1 MNKKRTNYFVAIL
14 NLLVVIT
21 IYIVYFSTDFLKWGI
36 ISSTSGG
43 QTIYDSVIVNILV
56 QNAQPILVSVCMM
69 IGILNIVCAIQNKQ
83 NKKICFWQF
92 IFGIEEIVWIVLN
105 VLNLTNTDLQLAI
118 DISVYAA
125 FPIILAIKNLICIKK
140 NQPKAIQIV
149 SYILTIIVSALI
161 IFDIIN
167 PYWNIICIIMQ
178 FIYIHFQD
186 KYIQESKTRRI
197 VNVILYYIIQA
208 IISIGIFVMV
218 IGAIIINQ
226 VNTNKMSGQVE
237 EILNNVANLSGIT
250 NEEPYSVVEKD
261 SKYGF
266 MNEQGEETILCDYD
280 RVSYF
285 YSTDIHNQKCYF
297 ALAAKENE
305 YYIISKNNQ
314 KVNISDN
321 VYFRNIVDYV
331 ENQMIKY
338 IEDEMTNTT
347 NHDIDYF
354 SINAYSFA
362 LQALIMSKTSIDIQR
377 FPEDTFYNE
386 INLQTNYTESY
397 EDLKLYYENENFTM
411 TIEPMETDY
420 SEYNMDTK
428 CEVTIKKNNG
438 EENSNIEYL
447 PGLNQY
453 THTLEVLNDESIVY
467 KTLDEQYGW
476 YNLNGDK
483 VSLASGYEIN
493 NIINDIIIVEKYDEE
508 KNQTEYYFL
517 DESGNILLKSYDVL
531 SILENTFVVRNEE
544 NKMFICDQNLNNI
557 SDEYDLIMLP

>member
-1 MNKKRTNYFVAIL
+1 M
-14 NLLVVIT
+14 
-21 IYIVYFSTDFLKWGI
+21 
-36 ISSTSGG
+36 
-43 QTIYDSVIVNILV
+43 
-56 QNAQPILVSVCMM
+56 
-69 IGILNIVCAIQNKQ
+69 
-83 NKKICFWQF
+83 
-92 IFGIEEIVWIVLN
+92 
-105 VLNLTNTDLQLAI
+105 
-118 DISVYAA
+118 
-125 FPIILAIKNLICIKK
+125 
-140 NQPKAIQIV
+140 
-149 SYILTIIVSALI
+149 
-161 IFDIIN
+161 
-167 PYWNIICIIMQ
+167 
-178 FIYIHFQD
+178 
-186 KYIQESKTRRI
+186 
-197 VNVILYYIIQA
+197 
-208 IISIGIFVMV
+208 
-218 IGAIIINQ
+218 
-226 VNTNKMSGQVE
+226 
-237 EILNNVANLSGIT
+237 
-250 NEEPYSVVEKD
+250 
-261 SKYGF
+261 
-266 MNEQGEETILCDYD
+266 
-280 RVSYF
+280 
-285 YSTDIHNQKCYF
+285 
-297 ALAAKENE
+297 
-305 YYIISKNNQ
+305 
-314 KVNISDN
+314 NISDN

>member
-21 IYIVYFSTDFLKWGI
+21 IYIVYFSTDFFKWGI
-36 ISSTSGG
+36 ISSPSGS

-92 IFGIEEIVWIVLN
+92 IFGIDAIIWIVLN

-237 EILNNVANLSGIT
+237 EILNNVANLSEIT

-266 MNEQGEETILCDYD
+266 MNEQGEEKIPCEYD
-280 RVSYF
+280 GVSYF
-285 YSTDIHNQKCYF
+285 CSTDIHNQKCYF
-297 ALAAKENE
+297 ALATKRNE